1 MEKNASFGQKITT
14 NNIIVSSSDDGLN
27 LSVAN
32 LKRKIDLATGQK
44 KIDLLVK
51 NASIINVFSGEIHK
65 DNVAIADG
73 IFVGFGHTE
82 EYDQYDA
89 QDVIDAQGRFMCP
102 GLIDGHIHL
111 ESTFL
116 VPREFCSIVASHGT
130 SAVICDPHEI
140 ANVLGLPGIDYFL
153 NSSSGLPVKVYAM
166 MPSCVPATNMETSGA
181 VILDKEIRQY
191 LDCNPDLVIG
201 LAEMMNYPGVISQD
215 SQTLSKLIAV
225 GSRHKDGHAPL
236 VSGRSLDAYI
246 IAGLGSD
253 HECTNLSEAVEKL
266 RKGMHI
272 MIRQG
277 AQERNLQNLIPLIN
291 DFNSTHISLVSDD
304 RDVIDLEENGHM
316 DHLVRTAISFG
327 LPPVRA
333 IQMASI
339 NTARYFGLKNI
350 GAIAPG
356 FRADFILLDD
366 LESFSISEVFL
377 NGKRIDLNYSDI
389 DYGVINSSSQIGSK
403 VNEMTSDVCINSD
416 ATYLPQPAS
425 SSSSSI
431 SILQNNTMHIKSLDD
446 PNIFSI
452 AAKPAA
458 ISSSLAS
465 IQVIGVIPGQIITQ
479 KRIIRPK
486 VNEDYQPLADTYRDI
501 AKLAVIERH
510 HKTGN
515 IGLGFIQGLGLKT
528 GAIASSVAHDSHN
541 LVVAGMNDIDM
552 LTAAKHISLI
562 GGGLAVVDN
571 GQVIASLSLPIAGLM
586 SDQNISSVISNLT
599 AVNEACITL
608 GDNIIKDPFMLL
620 SFMSLPVVPS
630 LKLTDKGLVDVDR
643 FEFTNLWVD

>member
-1 MEKNASFGQKITT
+1 MENASNFGQKIITDK
-14 NNIIVSSSDDGLN
+14 IIVSSSDDLN
-27 LSVAN
+27 LSMAN
-32 LKRKIDLATGQK
+32 LKRKIDLAKGQK
-44 KIDLLVK
+44 KVDLLVK
-51 NASIINVFSGEIHK
+51 NANIVNVFSGEIHN

-82 EYDQYDA
+82 EYKEYDA
-89 QDVIDAQGRFMCP
+89 QDIIDAQGRFMCP

-116 VPREFCSIVASHGT
+116 VPREFCNIVASHGT

-181 VILDKEIRQY
+181 IILDKEIRQY
-191 LDCNPDLVIG
+191 MDRNPDLVIG
-201 LAEMMNYPGVISQD
+201 LAEMMNYPCVISQD

-225 GSRHKDGHAPL
+225 GTKPKDGHAPL

-277 AQERNLQNLIPLIN
+277 AHERNLQNLIPLIN

-327 LPPVRA
+327 LPPIRA

-339 NTARYFGLKNI
+339 NTARYFGLKNM

-366 LESFSISEVFL
+366 LKSFRISDVFL
-377 NGKRIDLNYSDI
+377 NGKRINLNYSGGHGD
-389 DYGVINSSSQIGSK
+389 GINSSQIGIK
-403 VNEMTSDVCINSD
+403 VKGMTSDIWVNSD
-416 ATYLPQPAS
+416 DTQLLQSTAS
-425 SSSSSI
+425 SSL
-431 SILQNNTMHIKSLDD
+431 SILQNNTMRIKSLDD
-446 PNIFSI
+446 PNIFSTP
-452 AAKPAA
+452 AKPTT
-458 ISSSLAS
+458 SSSQAS

-486 VNEDYQPLADTYRDI
+486 VNENYQPLADTYRDI

-528 GAIASSVAHDSHN
+528 GAIVSSVAHDSHN
-541 LVVAGMNDIDM
+541 LVVAGMNDMDM

-571 GQVIASLSLPIAGLM
+571 CQVIASLPLPIAGLM

-599 AVNEACITL
+599 AVNEACRRL

-620 SFMSLPVVPS
+620 SFMSLPVIPS

>member
-1 MEKNASFGQKITT
+1 MENASNFGQKVITDKV
-14 NNIIVSSSDDGLN
+14 IVSSSDDLN
-27 LSVAN
+27 SSMAN
-32 LKRKIDLATGQK
+32 LKRKIDLVKGQK
-44 KIDLLVK
+44 KVDLLVK
-51 NASIINVFSGEIHK
+51 NANIVNVFSGEIHN

-82 EYDQYDA
+82 EYKEYDA
-89 QDVIDAQGRFMCP
+89 QDIIDVQGRFMCP

-191 LDCNPDLVIG
+191 MDRNPDLVIG
-201 LAEMMNYPGVISQD
+201 LAEMMNYPCVISQD

-225 GSRHKDGHAPL
+225 GTKPKDGHAPL

-277 AQERNLQNLIPLIN
+277 AHERNLQNLIPLIN

-327 LPPVRA
+327 LPPIRA

-339 NTARYFGLKNI
+339 NTARYFGLKNM

-366 LESFSISEVFL
+366 LKSFRISDVFL
-377 NGKRIDLNYSDI
+377 DGKRINLNYSGGHGD
-389 DYGVINSSSQIGSK
+389 GINSSQIGIK
-403 VNEMTSDVCINSD
+403 VKGMTSDIWVNSD
-416 ATYLPQPAS
+416 DTQLLQSTAS
-425 SSSSSI
+425 SSL
-431 SILQNNTMHIKSLDD
+431 SILQNNTIRIKTLDD
-446 PNIFSI
+446 PNIFSTP
-452 AAKPAA
+452 AKPTT
-458 ISSSLAS
+458 SSSLAS
-465 IQVIGVIPGQIITQ
+465 IQVIGVIPGQLITQ
-479 KRIIRPK
+479 KRVIRPK
-486 VNEDYQPLADTYRDI
+486 VNEDHQPLADTYRDI

-528 GAIASSVAHDSHN
+528 GAIVSSVAHDSHN
-541 LVVAGMNDIDM
+541 LVVAGMNDMDM

-571 GQVIASLSLPIAGLM
+571 CQVIASLPLPIAGLM

-599 AVNEACITL
+599 AVNEACRRL

-620 SFMSLPVVPS
+620 SFMSLPVIPS

>member
-1 MEKNASFGQKITT
+1 MENASNFGQKVISDKV
-14 NNIIVSSSDDGLN
+14 IVSSSDDLN
-27 LSVAN
+27 SSMAN
-32 LKRKIDLATGQK
+32 LKRKIDLAKGQK
-44 KIDLLVK
+44 KVDLLVK
-51 NASIINVFSGEIHK
+51 NANIVNVFSGEIHN

-82 EYDQYDA
+82 EYKEYDA
-89 QDVIDAQGRFMCP
+89 QDIIDVQGRFMCP

-191 LDCNPDLVIG
+191 MDRNPDLVIG
-201 LAEMMNYPGVISQD
+201 LAEMMNYPCVISQD

-225 GSRHKDGHAPL
+225 GTKPKDGHAPL

-277 AQERNLQNLIPLIN
+277 AHERNLQNLIPLIN

-327 LPPVRA
+327 LPPIRA

-339 NTARYFGLKNI
+339 NTARYFGLKNM

-366 LESFSISEVFL
+366 LKSFRISDVFL
-377 NGKRIDLNYSDI
+377 DGKRINLNYSGGHGD
-389 DYGVINSSSQIGSK
+389 GINSSQIGIK
-403 VNEMTSDVCINSD
+403 VKGMTSDIWVNSD
-416 ATYLPQPAS
+416 DTQLLQSTAS
-425 SSSSSI
+425 SSL
-431 SILQNNTMHIKSLDD
+431 SILKNNTMRIKSLDD
-446 PNIFSI
+446 PNIFSTP
-452 AAKPAA
+452 AKPTT
-458 ISSSLAS
+458 SSSLAS
-465 IQVIGVIPGQIITQ
+465 IQVIGVIPGQLITQ
-479 KRIIRPK
+479 KRVIRPK
-486 VNEDYQPLADTYRDI
+486 VNEDHQPLADTYRDI

-528 GAIASSVAHDSHN
+528 GAIVSSVAHDSHN
-541 LVVAGMNDIDM
+541 LVVAGMNDMDM

-571 GQVIASLSLPIAGLM
+571 CQVIASLPLPIAGLM

-599 AVNEACITL
+599 AVNEACRRL

-620 SFMSLPVVPS
+620 SFMSLPVIPS

>member
-1 MEKNASFGQKITT
+1 MENASNFGQKVITDKV
-14 NNIIVSSSDDGLN
+14 IVSSSDDLN
-27 LSVAN
+27 SSMAN
-32 LKRKIDLATGQK
+32 LKRKIDLAKGQK
-44 KIDLLVK
+44 KVDLLVK
-51 NASIINVFSGEIHK
+51 NANIVNVFSGEIHN

-82 EYDQYDA
+82 EYKEYDA
-89 QDVIDAQGRFMCP
+89 QDIIDVRGRFMCP

-153 NSSSGLPVKVYAM
+153 NSSSELPVKVYAM

-191 LDCNPDLVIG
+191 MDRNPDLVIG
-201 LAEMMNYPGVISQD
+201 LAEMMNYPCVISQD

-225 GSRHKDGHAPL
+225 GTKPKDGHAPL

-277 AQERNLQNLIPLIN
+277 AHERNLQNLIPLIN

-327 LPPVRA
+327 LPPIRA

-339 NTARYFGLKNI
+339 NTARYFGLKNM

-366 LESFSISEVFL
+366 LKSFRISDVFL
-377 NGKRIDLNYSDI
+377 DGKRINLNYSGGHGD
-389 DYGVINSSSQIGSK
+389 GINSSQIGIK
-403 VNEMTSDVCINSD
+403 VKGMTSDIWVNSD
-416 ATYLPQPAS
+416 DTQLLQSTAS
-425 SSSSSI
+425 SSL
-431 SILQNNTMHIKSLDD
+431 SILQNNTIRIKTLDD
-446 PNIFSI
+446 PNIFSTP
-452 AAKPAA
+452 AKPTT
-458 ISSSLAS
+458 SSSLAS
-465 IQVIGVIPGQIITQ
+465 IQVIGVIPGQLITQ
-479 KRIIRPK
+479 KRVIRPK
-486 VNEDYQPLADTYRDI
+486 VNEDHQPLADTYRDI

-528 GAIASSVAHDSHN
+528 GAIVSSVAHDSHN
-541 LVVAGMNDIDM
+541 LVVAGMNDMDM

-571 GQVIASLSLPIAGLM
+571 CQVIASLPLPIAGLM

-599 AVNEACITL
+599 AVNEACRRL

-620 SFMSLPVVPS
+620 SFMSLPVIPS

>member
-1 MEKNASFGQKITT
+1 MENASNFGQKIIT
-14 NNIIVSSSDDGLN
+14 NHKIVSSSDDLN
-27 LSVAN
+27 LSMAN
-32 LKRKIDLATGQK
+32 LKRKIDLAKGQK
-44 KIDLLVK
+44 KVDLLVK
-51 NASIINVFSGEIHK
+51 NANIVNVFSGEIHN

-82 EYDQYDA
+82 EYKEYDA
-89 QDVIDAQGRFMCP
+89 QDIIDAQGRFMCP

-191 LDCNPDLVIG
+191 MDRNPDLVIG
-201 LAEMMNYPGVISQD
+201 LAEMMNYPCVISQD

-225 GSRHKDGHAPL
+225 GTKPKDGHAPL

-277 AQERNLQNLIPLIN
+277 AHERNLQNLIPLIN

-327 LPPVRA
+327 LPPIRA

-339 NTARYFGLKNI
+339 NTARYFGLKNM

-366 LESFSISEVFL
+366 LKSFRISDVFL
-377 NGKRIDLNYSDI
+377 DGKRINLNYSGGHGD
-389 DYGVINSSSQIGSK
+389 GINSSQIGIK
-403 VNEMTSDVCINSD
+403 VKGMTSDIWVNSD
-416 ATYLPQPAS
+416 DTQLLQSTAS
-425 SSSSSI
+425 SSL
-431 SILQNNTMHIKSLDD
+431 SILQNNTMRIKSLDD
-446 PNIFSI
+446 PNIFSTP
-452 AAKPAA
+452 AKPTT
-458 ISSSLAS
+458 SSLAS
-465 IQVIGVIPGQIITQ
+465 IQVIGVIPGQLITQ
-479 KRIIRPK
+479 KRVIRPK
-486 VNEDYQPLADTYRDI
+486 VNEDHQPLADTYRDI

-528 GAIASSVAHDSHN
+528 GAIVSSVAHDSHN
-541 LVVAGMNDIDM
+541 LVVAGMNDMDM

-571 GQVIASLSLPIAGLM
+571 CQVIASLPLPIAGLM

-599 AVNEACITL
+599 AVNEACRRL

-620 SFMSLPVVPS
+620 SFMSLPVIPS

-643 FEFTNLWVD
+643 FEFTNLWID

>member
-1 MEKNASFGQKITT
+1 MENASNFGQKIITDKV
-14 NNIIVSSSDDGLN
+14 IVSSSDDLN
-27 LSVAN
+27 SSMAN

-44 KIDLLVK
+44 KVDLLVK
-51 NASIINVFSGEIHK
+51 NASIINVFSGEIHE

-82 EYDQYDA
+82 EYKEYDA
-89 QDVIDAQGRFMCP
+89 QDIIDAQGRFMCP

-181 VILDKEIRQY
+181 IILDKEIRQY
-191 LDCNPDLVIG
+191 MDRNPDLVIG
-201 LAEMMNYPGVISQD
+201 LAEMMNYPCVISQD

-225 GSRHKDGHAPL
+225 GTKPKDGHAPL
-236 VSGRSLDAYI
+236 VSGRSLDAYV

-277 AQERNLQNLIPLIN
+277 AHERNLQNLIPLIN
-291 DFNSTHISLVSDD
+291 DFNSSHISLVSDD

-327 LPPVRA
+327 LPPIRA

-339 NTARYFGLKNI
+339 NTARYFGLKNM

-366 LESFSISEVFL
+366 LKSFRISDVFL
-377 NGKRIDLNYSDI
+377 NGKRIDLNYSGGHGD
-389 DYGVINSSSQIGSK
+389 GINSSSQIGSK
-403 VNEMTSDVCINSD
+403 VNEMTSDIWVNSD
-416 ATYLPQPAS
+416 DTQLLQSTAS
-425 SSSSSI
+425 SSL
-431 SILQNNTMHIKSLDD
+431 SILQNNTMRIKSLDD
-446 PNIFSI
+446 PNIFSTP
-452 AAKPAA
+452 AKPTT
-458 ISSSLAS
+458 SSSLAS
-465 IQVIGVIPGQIITQ
+465 IQVIGVIPGQLITQ
-479 KRIIRPK
+479 KRVIRPK
-486 VNEDYQPLADTYRDI
+486 VNENYQPLADTYRDI

-528 GAIASSVAHDSHN
+528 GAIVSSVAHDSHN
-541 LVVAGMNDIDM
+541 LVVAGMNDMDM

-571 GQVIASLSLPIAGLM
+571 CQVIASLPLPIAGLM

-599 AVNEACITL
+599 AVNEACRRL

-620 SFMSLPVVPS
+620 SFMSLPVIPS

>member
-1 MEKNASFGQKITT
+1 MENASNFGQKVITDKV
-14 NNIIVSSSDDGLN
+14 IVSSSDDLN
-27 LSVAN
+27 SSMAN
-32 LKRKIDLATGQK
+32 LKRKIDLAKGQK
-44 KIDLLVK
+44 KVDLLVK
-51 NASIINVFSGEIHK
+51 NANIVNVFSGEIHN

-82 EYDQYDA
+82 EYKEYDA
-89 QDVIDAQGRFMCP
+89 QDIIDVQGRFMCP

-191 LDCNPDLVIG
+191 MDRNPDLVIG
-201 LAEMMNYPGVISQD
+201 LAEMMNYPCVISQD

-225 GSRHKDGHAPL
+225 GTKPKDGHAPL

-277 AQERNLQNLIPLIN
+277 AHERNLQNLIPLIN

-327 LPPVRA
+327 LPPIRA

-339 NTARYFGLKNI
+339 NTARYFGLKNM

-366 LESFSISEVFL
+366 LKSFRISDVFL
-377 NGKRIDLNYSDI
+377 DGKRINLNYSGGHGD
-389 DYGVINSSSQIGSK
+389 GINSSQIGIK
-403 VNEMTSDVCINSD
+403 VKGMTSDIWVNSD
-416 ATYLPQPAS
+416 DTQLLQSTAS
-425 SSSSSI
+425 SSL
-431 SILQNNTMHIKSLDD
+431 SILQNNTIRIKTLDD
-446 PNIFSI
+446 PNIFSTP
-452 AAKPAA
+452 AKPTT
-458 ISSSLAS
+458 SSSLAS
-465 IQVIGVIPGQIITQ
+465 IQVIGVIPGQLITQ
-479 KRIIRPK
+479 KRVIRPK
-486 VNEDYQPLADTYRDI
+486 VNEDHQPLADTYRDI

-528 GAIASSVAHDSHN
+528 GAIVSSVAHDSHN
-541 LVVAGMNDIDM
+541 LVVAGMNDMDM

-571 GQVIASLSLPIAGLM
+571 CQVIASLPLPIAGLM

-599 AVNEACITL
+599 AVNEACRRL

-620 SFMSLPVVPS
+620 SFMSLPVIPS

>member
-1 MEKNASFGQKITT
+1 M
-14 NNIIVSSSDDGLN
+14 
-27 LSVAN
+27 AN
-32 LKRKIDLATGQK
+32 LKRKIDLAKGQK
-44 KIDLLVK
+44 KVDLLVK
-51 NASIINVFSGEIHK
+51 NANIVNVFSGEIHE

-82 EYDQYDA
+82 EYKEYDA
-89 QDVIDAQGRFMCP
+89 QDIIDAQGRFMCP

-191 LDCNPDLVIG
+191 MDRNPDLVIG
-201 LAEMMNYPGVISQD
+201 LAEMMNYPCVISQD

-225 GSRHKDGHAPL
+225 GTKPKDGHAPL

-277 AQERNLQNLIPLIN
+277 AHERNLQNLIPLIN

-327 LPPVRA
+327 LPPIRA

-339 NTARYFGLKNI
+339 NTARYFGLKNM

-366 LESFSISEVFL
+366 LKSFRISDVFL
-377 NGKRIDLNYSDI
+377 NGKRIDLNYSGGHGD
-389 DYGVINSSSQIGSK
+389 GINSSQIGIK
-403 VNEMTSDVCINSD
+403 VKGMTSDIWVNSD
-416 ATYLPQPAS
+416 DTQLLQSTAS
-425 SSSSSI
+425 SSL
-431 SILQNNTMHIKSLDD
+431 SILQNNTMRIKSLDD
-446 PNIFSI
+446 PNIFSTP
-452 AAKPAA
+452 AKPTT
-458 ISSSLAS
+458 SSSLAS
-465 IQVIGVIPGQIITQ
+465 IQVIGVIPGQLITQ
-479 KRIIRPK
+479 KRVIRPK
-486 VNEDYQPLADTYRDI
+486 VNEDHQPLADTYRDI

-528 GAIASSVAHDSHN
+528 GAIVSSVAHDSHN
-541 LVVAGMNDIDM
+541 LVVAGMNDMDM
-552 LTAAKHISLI
+552 LTAAKHISLL

-571 GQVIASLSLPIAGLM
+571 CQVIASLPLPIAGLM

-599 AVNEACITL
+599 AVNEACRRL

-620 SFMSLPVVPS
+620 SFMSLPVIPS

-643 FEFTNLWVD
+643 FEFTNLWID